1 MIKLPALKDSRLY
14 YVIPLIVFL
23 LAILGRPLLNF
34 RGVYVAPDIPTTQP
48 ESVSILSEPQQVAPI
63 VGDGNQVVLIDKS
76 HLNKFSD
83 EEMTTLFGRITAAGG
98 RVEVILPLHD
108 KELESRLRSASA
120 FVVLANQEFYE
131 LDELLILENFVRDGG
146 RLLIVGDPTR
156 IDFVHA
162 INTIAGHFG
171 IIFED
176 DYIYNLDENDSNYL
190 NVILRDFADH
200 PLTEGLEEIVV
211 RSAHS
216 LRAAE
221 GGLVF
226 GDENTY
232 SSLRETPGDVTAVV
246 LTSDGN
252 VLALPD
258 LTFLTGPYNT
268 FADNDRFID
277 NIVAFLL
284 NGEREFDLLDFPYFY
299 EGTVELVYPQVDF
312 LSETFGVT
320 ADLRAALL
328 DAGIEPHQEDNLIP
342 GEQALIV
349 STFLDLDSS
358 LKTILREEG
367 VLVNEAGDSVTLQDI
382 GELDPANSVLFQLHE
397 LEDGQYQ
404 LFILADEAEAL
415 ESSVLLLLEGG
426 LEECMLRPGT
436 AFCSPQTLATPTPT
450 LFPTRPFFSTFT
462 PSPSAP
468 TPEAPAPQATPTASD

>member
-1 MIKLPALKDSRLY
+1 MINLPKLKDKRY
-14 YVIPLIVFL
+14 YYLIPIIVFGLAFFGRGL
-23 LAILGRPLLNF
+23 LYF
-34 RGVYVAPDIPTTQP
+34 RGVYIAPDVPTSQAA
-48 ESVSILSEPQQVAPI
+48 SVVERSQPQQAAPV
-63 VGDGNQVVLIDKS
+63 VGDGNQVVLIDNS

-108 KELESRLRSASA
+108 KELESRLRAASA

-131 LDELLILENFVRDGG
+131 LDELIILEKFVRDGG

-156 IDFVHA
+156 ITFVNA

-171 IIFED
+171 IIYED
-176 DYIYNLDENDSNYL
+176 DYIYNLVENDGNYL
-190 NVILRDFADH
+190 NVILRDFAEH
-200 PLTEGLEEIVV
+200 PITEGVSEIVV
-211 RSAHS
+211 RAAHS
-216 LRAAE
+216 IRAAE

-246 LTSDGN
+246 ITTNGN

-284 NGEREFDLLDFPYFY
+284 NGERQYNLLDFPYFF
-299 EGTVELVYPQVDF
+299 ENTLELVFPDSHF
-312 LSETFGVT
+312 LSENFAVL
-320 ADLRAALL
+320 ADLRNSLIN
-328 DAGIEPHQEDNLIP
+328 AGLQIHQEDNLLP
-342 GEQALIV
+342 GEQALIIAQY
-349 STFLDLDSS
+349 SDLDASLSS
-358 LKTILREEG
+358 M
-367 VLVNEAGDSVTLQDI
+367 LVNAGVTVNSVGDNINLRDI
-382 GELDPANSVLFQLHE
+382 GELDRSDSVLFQLIK

-404 LFILADEAEAL
+404 LFILAADAEAL
-415 ESSVLLLLEGG
+415 ERGVSILLEGK

-436 AFCSPQTLATPTPT
+436 AFCSSDTLATPTPT
-450 LFPTRPFFSTFT
+450 PTPTRTPFATGAPQNTAEESPSQTPTPT
-462 PSPSAP
+462 PS
-468 TPEAPAPQATPTASD
+468 E